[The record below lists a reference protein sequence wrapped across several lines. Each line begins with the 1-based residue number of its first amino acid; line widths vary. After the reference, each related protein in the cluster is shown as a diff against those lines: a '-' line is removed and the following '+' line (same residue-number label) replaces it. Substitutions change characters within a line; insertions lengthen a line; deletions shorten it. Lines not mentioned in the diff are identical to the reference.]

1 MAESNS
7 FFIKFLNNLPFK
19 KVIWAVL
26 LYILVCGIYYNYQ
39 ERFFFKPTPFGTD
52 AAYQFENA
60 NFNVSYTPIIF
71 DSANKFDVARF
82 SPKTDSAKGIVIY
95 FHGNSGNIGTQAK
108 RVEVFTNNG
117 YECWVMD
124 YPGYGRS
131 IGNFDL
137 ENIYSAAGQLYKMA
151 TAKYGPDQVIIYG
164 FSFGTT
170 IASNLATHKQSKA
183 VVLEAP
189 LYNIQSLVK
198 RYLFFIPV
206 NALTKYEIQNNEN
219 ISRIKAPV
227 TIFHGTEDNTVPYK
241 QSQKLVPL
249 LNPKDKFI
257 TIENGTHKDVYTNPV
272 YTDAIKQIL
281 GAGQ

>member
-19 KVIWAVL
+19 KVIWAIL

-52 AAYQFENA
+52 AQYEFENA
-60 NFNVSYTPIIF
+60 NFNVSYSPIVF
-71 DSANKFDVARF
+71 DSASRFDVARF
-82 SPKTDSAKGIVIY
+82 SPKTDTAKGVVIY
-95 FHGNSGNIGTQAK
+95 FHGNSGNIGTQGK
-108 RVEVFTNNG
+108 RVEVFINNG
-117 YECWVMD
+117 YECWVID

-131 IGNFDL
+131 TGNFDL
-137 ENIYSAAGQLYKMA
+137 ESIYSASSQLYKMA
-151 TAKYGPDQVIIYG
+151 AAKYAAEQIIIYG

-170 IASNLATHKQSKA
+170 IATNLATHKESKA

-189 LYNIQSLVK
+189 MYNLQSLVK

-206 NALTKYEIQNNEN
+206 NALTKYDIQNNEN

-227 TIFHGTEDNTVPYK
+227 TIFHGTEDETIPYK
-241 QSQKLVPL
+241 QSQKLLPL
-249 LNPKDKFI
+249 LNAKDQFI
-257 TIENGTHKDVYTNPV
+257 TIENATHKNVYTNAI
-272 YTDAIKQIL
+272 YIDAMKQIL
-281 GAGQ
+281 AR